1 MKKERIKNNI
11 WYLWN
16 DYKWLLMAGLV
27 VAALA
32 IHLLFAALLKKD
44 AALCV
49 MLVDAHTPVSESD
62 MQRDALA
69 ALGLD
74 PGKYSATFSN
84 SLMFSDTDSGN
95 YAMASLSRFL
105 ADIGSEKLDVCAM
118 REDDFKKYD
127 ESGTWA
133 DLAALFGEAGM
144 SVADEAGLLLADE
157 AGLPVLDEEDLLV
170 ADGRVIGIY
179 ADALPGLEKYECYPQ
194 EDCRGVVG
202 IVYNAPHP
210 ENAVRYLA
218 YLGQTGDGSL
228 FEGE

>member
-27 VAALA
+27 VAVLA
-32 IHLLFAALLKKD
+32 MHLLFAALLKKD

-133 DLAALFGEAGM
+133 DLAELFGEAGM
-144 SVADEAGLLLADE
+144 SLADE
-157 AGLPVLDEEDLLV
+157 AGLSVLDEEDLLV
-170 ADGRVIGIY
+170 ADGRVIAIY
-179 ADALPGLEKYECYPQ
+179 ADALPRLQKYECYPQ

-228 FEGE
+228 FGSE